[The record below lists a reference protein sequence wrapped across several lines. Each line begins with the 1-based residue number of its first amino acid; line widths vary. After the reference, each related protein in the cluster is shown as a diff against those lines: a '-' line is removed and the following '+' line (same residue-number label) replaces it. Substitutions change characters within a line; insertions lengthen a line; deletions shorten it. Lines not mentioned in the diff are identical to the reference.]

1 MREGWTYKKLGEVA
15 TFVTDGDW
23 IESKDQSDEG
33 IRLIQTGNV
42 GNGYFKLKEDK
53 PHFISEDTM
62 SRLRCTEIFEGDCL
76 VSRLP
81 DPVGR
86 ACIIPNVGC
95 RMITAVDCTIIR
107 FGNNY
112 LPQFFVYF
120 SQSLKYQ
127 NSINNSTTGTT
138 RKRISRKNLEEISI
152 PVPPL
157 SEQERIVS
165 ELDLLSGIIEKKKA
179 QLKEYDK
186 LAQSIFYDMF
196 GDPVINEKGW
206 EVKMLGD
213 EFDVSSGGTPSTK
226 NIEYWKD
233 GKISWIGSNMCQN
246 KIIYEN
252 DGKYITN
259 EGLEHS
265 SAKLYTKG
273 FVLIALVG
281 ATIGKVALL
290 GFETTTNQNIAGVD
304 VPSNKEYKSIFVF
317 YLIQSLYCF
326 FENIGDGKFKMANLS
341 FVRSLPI
348 VKPPLPLQQTFA
360 SKIEAI
366 ERQKAL
372 IQQSITE
379 TETLFNSRMDYY
391 FD

>member
-1 MREGWTYKKLGEVA
+1 MREGWTYKKLGEVCQHKEHILRA
-15 TFVTDGDW
+15 AKLFEPNEKIDYIDISSIDNKQNIILSTTPFVFCEAPSRAQQKVEKGD
-23 IESKDQSDEG
+23 ILISLVRPNLKNIAIILSDD
-33 IRLIQTGNV
+33 N
-42 GNGYFKLKEDK
+42 KLVASSG
-53 PHFISEDTM
+53 FCV
-62 SRLRCTEIFEGDCL
+62 LRSNTTINNRYIFYIVRGKKF
-76 VSRLP
+76 
-81 DPVGR
+81 
-86 ACIIPNVGC
+86 
-95 RMITAVDCTIIR
+95 T
-107 FGNNY
+107 NY
-112 LPQFFVYF
+112 LLARVQGANYPAVREDDIKGYI
-120 SQSLKYQ
+120 L
-127 NSINNSTTGTT
+127 
-138 RKRISRKNLEEISI
+138 

-157 SEQERIVS
+157 SEQQRIVS
-165 ELDLLSGIIEKKKA
+165 ELDLLSSIIEKKKA
-179 QLKEYDK
+179 QLKEYDQ

-196 GDPVINEKGW
+196 GDPVTNEKGW
-206 EVKMLGD
+206 EVKMLGN

-226 NIEYWKD
+226 NCEYWND

-259 EGLEHS
+259 EGLKHS
-265 SAKLYTKG
+265 SAKIYTKG

-304 VPSNKEYKSIFVF
+304 VPSNKDYKSIFIF
-317 YLIQSLYCF
+317 YLIQSLYYF

-348 VKPPLPLQQTFA
+348 IKPPLPLQQSFA

-366 ERQKAL
+366 EHQKAL
-372 IQQSITE
+372 VQQSITE
-379 TETLFNSRMDYY
+379 TESLFNSRMDYY

>member
-1 MREGWTYKKLGEVA
+1 MREGWTYKKLEDVC
-15 TFVTDGDW
+15 FVLNGFAFKS
-23 IESKDQSDEG
+23 ERYVEHG
-33 IRLIQTGNV
+33 IRVLRITNVQKGAIVDNDPKFYPLDEVSSIKQYILNEGDMLMSLTGNV
-42 GNGYFKLKEDK
+42 GRVGLLQSDLLPAALNQ
-53 PHFISEDTM
+53 
-62 SRLRCTEIFEGDCL
+62 RVACLRIKTN
-76 VSRLP
+76 
-81 DPVGR
+81 
-86 ACIIPNVGC
+86 NV
-95 RMITAVDCTIIR
+95 
-107 FGNNY
+107 
-112 LPQFFVYF
+112 L
-120 SQSLKYQ
+120 LKYLFHLF
-127 NSINNSTTGTT
+127 NSDRFEKDCIFNAAG
-138 RKRISRKNLEEISI
+138 IAQKNLSTEWLKKYSI

-157 SEQERIVS
+157 SEQQRIVS
-165 ELDLLSGIIEKKKA
+165 ELDLLSSIIEKKKA
-179 QLKEYDK
+179 QLKEYDQ

-196 GDPVINEKGW
+196 GDPVTNEKGW
-206 EVKMLGD
+206 EVKMLGN

-226 NIEYWKD
+226 NYEYWND

-246 KIIYEN
+246 KIINEN

-304 VPSNKEYKSIFVF
+304 VPSNKEYKSIFIF
-317 YLIQSLYCF
+317 YLIQSLHCF

-348 VKPPLPLQQTFA
+348 IKPPLPLQQSFA

-372 IQQSITE
+372 IQQSIAE
-379 TETLFNSRMDYY
+379 VQMLFDSRMDDW
-391 FD
+391 FA

>member
-1 MREGWTYKKLGEVA
+1 MREEWVYKKLGEVA
-15 TFVTDGDW
+15 IFITDGDW
-23 IESKDQSDEG
+23 IESKDQSDCG

-42 GNGYFKLKEDK
+42 GNGLFKSKEDK
-53 PHFISEDTM
+53 PHYISEETFL
-62 SRLRCTEIFEGDCL
+62 RLGCTEIFEGDCL

-86 ACIIPNVGC
+86 ACILPNIGC
-95 RMITAVDCTIIR
+95 RMITAVDCSIIR
-107 FGNNY
+107 FGDNY
-112 LPQFFVYF
+112 LSQFFVNYT
-120 SQSLKYQ
+120 QSPNYR

-138 RKRISRKNLEEISI
+138 RKRISRKNLETIPI

-157 SEQERIVS
+157 SEQQRIVS
-165 ELDLLSGIIEKKKA
+165 ELDLLSSIIEKKKV
-179 QLKEYDK
+179 QLKEYDQ

-196 GDPVINEKGW
+196 GDPVSNEKGW
-206 EVKMLGD
+206 EVKKLGD
-213 EFDVSSGGTPSTK
+213 EFEVSSGGTPSTK
-226 NIEYWKD
+226 KSEYWDD
-233 GKISWIGSNMCQN
+233 GNISWIGSNMCQN
-246 KIIYEN
+246 QIIFEN
-252 DGKYITN
+252 DGKYITK

-265 SAKLYTKG
+265 SAKLYKKG
-273 FVLIALVG
+273 VVLIALVG

-290 GFETTTNQNIAGVD
+290 NFATTTNQNIAGVN
-304 VPSNKEYKSIFVF
+304 VPSNKDFDPIFVF

-348 VKPPLPLQQTFA
+348 IKPSYEIQQSFA

-372 IQQSITE
+372 IQ
-379 TETLFNSRMDYY
+379 
-391 FD
+391 